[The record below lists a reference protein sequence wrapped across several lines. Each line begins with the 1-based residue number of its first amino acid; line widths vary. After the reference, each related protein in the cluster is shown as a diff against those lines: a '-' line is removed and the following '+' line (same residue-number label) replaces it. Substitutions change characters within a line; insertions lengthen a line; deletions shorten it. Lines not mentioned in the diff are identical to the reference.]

1 MQPQKSS
8 LTVKKKIILSL
19 VIFAVCYLTSLIIW
33 VKIQD
38 HYGKGLLS
46 VASHLTA
53 YVKDV
58 EFKGIMAKDGN
69 KYGALFNI
77 SRQDKRF
84 LTFITFD
91 FSLFTYNAPLTFA
104 IMAALFLFIKKHL
117 RAYTEV
123 LIILVAIHIFYIFLS
138 EAGRIA
144 TLLDQNNLESSSE
157 VGLFIWQ
164 YLWGFI
170 DAMFIR
176 FEPFLIGIYLFL
188 RFAPSP
194 VIPKVRRKN
203 KKGASG

>member
-1 MQPQKSS
+1 MQQQKSS
-8 LTVKKKIILSL
+8 LTVKKKVILSL
-19 VIFAVCYLTSLIIW
+19 VIFLACYLTSLVLW
-33 VKIQD
+33 VKVQD
-38 HYGKGLLS
+38 HYGKGLLF

-53 YVKDV
+53 QVKDV
-58 EFKGIMAKDGN
+58 EFRDILPKDGN

-77 SRQDKRF
+77 SRDGKGF

-91 FSLFTYNAPLTFA
+91 FALFTYNAPLTFA
-104 IMAALFLFIKKHL
+104 IMAALFLFIKNHM
-117 RAYTEV
+117 RAYAEV
-123 LIILVAIHIFYIFLS
+123 LIILVATHIFYIFLS
-138 EAGRIA
+138 EAGRIS
-144 TLLDQNNLESSSE
+144 TLLDQHKLESSSE